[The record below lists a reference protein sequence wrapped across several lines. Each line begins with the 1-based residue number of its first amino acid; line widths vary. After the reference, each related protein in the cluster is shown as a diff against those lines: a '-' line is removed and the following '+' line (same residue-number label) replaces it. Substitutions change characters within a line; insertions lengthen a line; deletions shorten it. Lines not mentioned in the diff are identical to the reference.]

1 LDPRQELPVRLFS
14 MRSAVGGVA
23 GLLSVTAMV
32 LALIHPGVVT
42 QEVDLND
49 GGVWVT
55 NENLHIIAH
64 LNYPAQTLDG
74 YIRAGSAQFDVD
86 QSAGTV
92 FVSDTPSDTYTRI
105 DVAQYSMLT
114 PLSAASTMELG
125 GDRVGVVDPEA
136 GSVWAMA
143 AEDYGAFSAQ
153 TTKPV
158 LRDEKGA
165 VLAMGTDG
173 SVHVA
178 SAATGRMTTVTRAGS
193 MDDAATTE
201 LPELGDAPDLQVSAV
216 GDKTEVKAIAHNGT
230 NPTTAENSVTS
241 DVDNTAPQPPQ
252 PSFTQPTLAKGEGT
266 EQGGVTITPPDEATY
281 LRVDYE
287 GNGQTRSL
295 TLTRADASSPWQ
307 VQDGTQKPAGVDFD
321 ATSGVVKVAPAAVD
335 DNTTLSAIAG
345 KGTAYSDRVSVTTAP
360 ASTTAPLPI
369 RTPPRIVALP
379 PIRTSFPMIICLP
392 E

>member
-1 LDPRQELPVRLFS
+1 MRLFS

-114 PLSAASTMELG
+114 PLSAASAMELG

-193 MDDAATTE
+193 MDDAAATE

-216 GDKTEVKAIAHNGT
+216 GDKTVVLDRASGT
-230 NPTTAENSVTS
+230 LV
-241 DVDNTAPQPPQ
+241 
-252 PSFTQPTLAKGEGT
+252 L
-266 EQGGVTITPPDEATY
+266 PD
-281 LRVDYE
+281 
-287 GNGQTRSL
+287 G
-295 TLTRADASSPWQ
+295 SP
-307 VQDGTQKPAGVDFD
+307 VAL
-321 ATSGVVKVAPAAVD
+321 SGRQLNLQIPGPAADEV
-335 DNTTLSAIAG
+335 LVAQLEIGRASCRE
-345 KGTAYSDRVSVTTAP
+345 RV
-360 ASTTAPLPI
+360 
-369 RTPPRIVALP
+369 
-379 PIRTSFPMIICLP
+379 
-392 E
+392 

>member
-1 LDPRQELPVRLFS
+1 MRLFS
-14 MRSAVGGVA
+14 MRTAVSGLA

-55 NENLHIIAH
+55 NENLHLIAH

-114 PLSAASTMELG
+114 PLSAASAMELG
-125 GDRVGVVDPEA
+125 GDRVGVVDPVS

-158 LRDEKGA
+158 LHDEKGA

-178 SAATGRMTTVTRAGS
+178 SVLDR
-193 MDDAATTE
+193 
-201 LPELGDAPDLQVSAV
+201 
-216 GDKTEVKAIAHNGT
+216 K
-230 NPTTAENSVTS
+230 SV
-241 DVDNTAPQPPQ
+241 V
-252 PSFTQPTLAKGEGT
+252 
-266 EQGGVTITPPDEATY
+266 
-281 LRVDYE
+281 
-287 GNGQTRSL
+287 
-295 TLTRADASSPWQ
+295 
-307 VQDGTQKPAGVDFD
+307 
-321 ATSGVVKVAPAAVD
+321 
-335 DNTTLSAIAG
+335 
-345 KGTAYSDRVSVTTAP
+345 
-360 ASTTAPLPI
+360 
-369 RTPPRIVALP
+369 
-379 PIRTSFPMIICLP
+379 
-392 E
+392 